1 MAVSNQHVEYVLT
14 GREYRSK
21 GLFDSEVEVKI
32 GGFWRVFFFLFPVIS
47 KSLSMCF
54 PSHSCALIHALKL
67 ENNSHSSQAQ
77 QSLYV
82 GFFFFFYIRNR
93 VAPL

>member
-32 GGFWRVFFFLFPVIS
+32 GGFWRVFFFIS
-47 KSLSMCF
+47 S
-54 PSHSCALIHALKL
+54 
-67 ENNSHSSQAQ
+67 N
-77 QSLYV
+77 
-82 GFFFFFYIRNR
+82 
-93 VAPL
+93 